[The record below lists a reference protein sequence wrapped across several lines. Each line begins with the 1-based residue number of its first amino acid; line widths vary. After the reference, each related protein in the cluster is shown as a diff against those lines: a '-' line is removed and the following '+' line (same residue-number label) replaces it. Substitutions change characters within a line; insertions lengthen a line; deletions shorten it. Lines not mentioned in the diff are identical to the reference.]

1 MEATLIYPHQLFP
14 LTLPSALTPG
24 RLVYLIEEPLILTH
38 NPIHRA
44 KLIFHRL
51 SMQAYATSLREAG
64 YTVRYIEYRETNTT
78 DSILTSIVNDGVI
91 TLHIADTTDYYLEQA
106 ITYTCEAHGISRTW
120 YESPSFMLPKAE
132 ATTRYESSRRHM
144 ANFYKAIRQSTGILM
159 DGAEAV
165 GGAWSFDSENRKKL
179 PKGIV
184 LPVDITPCLN
194 TPEYEAA
201 LVWLQT
207 IQGELYGEPTWYLPI
222 TTTEAE
228 VWFKTFLTE
237 RFANFGPYEDAL
249 TTRHARVYHSLLSP
263 LLNCGLL
270 TPTYVVT
277 TALDYAKKHD
287 TPIASVEGFIRQIIG
302 WREFIR
308 ASYEVDGVKMRTS
321 NFFKHTNLLP
331 RGSWDATTGILP
343 LDYTIKTA
351 LRFGYTHHIERLMV
365 AGNFFLLAGTHPDE
379 VYRWFMGMYID
390 AYDWVMVPNVYS
402 MSQFAD
408 GGIFATKPY
417 ISGAAYLK
425 KMSDY
430 PGGDWEATWTA
441 LYWNFIHEH
450 ETVFRQNH
458 RLAMMPRL
466 LENMSKETRTLH
478 LRIAKDT
485 LTRLTRD

>member
-1 MEATLIYPHQLFP
+1 MDATVVYPHQLFP
-14 LTLPSALTPG
+14 LTVPSALAPG

-51 SMQAYATSLREAG
+51 SMQAYATTLREAG
-64 YTVRYIEYRETNTT
+64 YTVRYIEYKEANTT
-78 DSILTSIVNDGVI
+78 DSILTIIVSDGVI
-91 TLHIADTTDYYLEQA
+91 TLHIADTTDYYLEHA
-106 ITYTCEAHGISRTW
+106 IKKACVVHNISRVW
-120 YESPSFMLPKAE
+120 YESPAFMLPKAE
-132 ATTRYESSRRHM
+132 VTTRYETSRRHM

-159 DGAEAV
+159 DGDEPM

-184 LPVDITPCLN
+184 LPEDIMTYPM
-194 TPEYEAA
+194 TQEYEDACT
-201 LVWLQT
+201 WLST
-207 IQGELYGEPTWYLPI
+207 IKGELYGEPTWYLPT

-263 LLNCGLL
+263 LLNSGLL
-270 TPTYVVT
+270 TPVYIVT

-308 ASYEVDGVKMRTS
+308 ASYEVDGVKMRRS
-321 NFFKHTNLLP
+321 NFFKHTNPLP

-343 LDYTIKTA
+343 LDHTIKTA

-365 AGNFFLLAGTHPDE
+365 AGNFFLLTGTNPHE

-430 PGGDWEATWTA
+430 PGGDWEASWTA
-441 LYWNFIHEH
+441 LYWHFIAEH
-450 ETVFRQNH
+450 GDVFRKNH
-458 RLAMMPRL
+458 RLSMMPRL
-466 LENMSKETRTLH
+466 LEKMSVETRTEH
-478 LRIAKDT
+478 LKLAKAI
-485 LTRLTRD
+485 LSRLSR